1 MFEIIKHG
9 TNCCQA
15 SLLLFKYYVSKL
27 GGGRSYSVV
36 TVLTA
41 LTHEGVQIMKTADII
56 LEDSLKKQ
64 QNCNEIVKYMRYSVP
79 LNSEVTLRES
89 FLIKKLSHKIFT

>member
-1 MFEIIKHG
+1 M
-9 TNCCQA
+9 
-15 SLLLFKYYVSKL
+15 L
-27 GGGRSYSVV
+27 

-41 LTHEGVQIMKTADII
+41 LTQEGVQIMKTADII

-64 QNCNEIVKYMRYSVP
+64 YNCNEIVKYMRYSVP